1 MEEEKKEVVDETSE
15 SVDEEEKK
23 KGGIVFINKFV
34 EKHGKKNSIIYGS
47 VCIAAILALIL
58 GLGLGLGL
66 KGEAHEH
73 TYDMSAW
80 SNDKTYHWHPSTCGH
95 DVVDGKAEHTFK
107 DEITAPTFEAEG
119 YTTHTCTVCLFSYF
133 DTYTPKLTHNYATTW
148 SNDNEKH
155 WHACTDAGYEDL
167 KIDEANHA
175 FTSEVTEPTYE
186 EKGYTTYTCSV
197 CSYSYKA
204 DETPS
209 GKEQE
214 ELNKKLGIV
223 PVFDTENQTVT
234 YGMYPQTHV
243 SDTATIAALNATS
256 AESNGWY
263 KYNDEYYAKLTGKPT
278 ETYFKFA
285 DGTTVE
291 TGVEYWFKCELIT
304 WKILSSDSDAGTYS
318 LVSNKLLDAHRFDD
332 ATSTWVGSEIEEW
345 LNADFYNE
353 AFNLGSNYVSK
364 TEIDG
369 SSDSLYLLT
378 NAEITSYFTSEN
390 ARICKPSDY
399 AIANGT
405 PYYNLEW
412 YPNNGGQYWTRSSY
426 GGNLAH
432 AIQGYGDA
440 NWAQYVT
447 EELGVR
453 PALTLNYPL

>member
-1 MEEEKKEVVDETSE
+1 MEEEKKEAVNETSE
-15 SVDEEEKK
+15 SVDEEKK

-47 VCIAAILALIL
+47 ICGAAIIALIL

-66 KGEAHEH
+66 KGKAHEH
-73 TYDMSAW
+73 TYDMSTW
-80 SNDKTYHWHPSTCGH
+80 SNDNTYHWHPSTCGH

-107 DEITAPTFEAEG
+107 DEVIAPTFEAE
-119 YTTHTCTVCLFSYF
+119 
-133 DTYTPKLTHNYATTW
+133 
-148 SNDNEKH
+148 
-155 WHACTDAGYEDL
+155 
-167 KIDEANHA
+167 
-175 FTSEVTEPTYE
+175 
-186 EKGYTTYTCSV
+186 GYTTYTCSV
-197 CSYSYKA
+197 CSYSYKS

-243 SDTATIAALNATS
+243 SDTAIIAALDAAS

-304 WKILSSDSDAGTYS
+304 WKILSSDSGAGTYS

-332 ATSTWVGSEIEEW
+332 ASSTWVGSEIEEW

-353 AFNLGSNYVSK
+353 AFKLGSNYVNK

-378 NAEITSYFTSEN
+378 NAEITSYFTSED

-405 PYYNLEW
+405 PYSNLNF
-412 YPNNGGQYWTRSSY
+412 YPNNGGDYWTRSSY
-426 GGNLAH
+426 GDNLVYGVEDYGN
-432 AIQGYGDA
+432 A

-447 EELGVR
+447 TEMGVR
-453 PALTLNYPL
+453 PALTIKYPL